1 MKQKRTIKTIIKSRH
16 ITPEDVKFH
25 LSIHAKH
32 THAHASGYA
41 IRLNSTY
48 LELADGN
55 YEGRGTVSFIGAM
68 AITVFSYGIATLLY
82 TIISKYY
89 TNQEWSRNNE
99 STVILSYSFTIS
111 ICTIGITA
119 ILIYINRI
127 GEWFRYTH
135 YPIRLNRRSRAV
147 YVFRGDGTVLE
158 APWDETYFTLHI
170 VKKIAGITWYG
181 ISGLV
186 LKDEKTVKEQ
196 FTFGFCSPDQAQC
209 HSHWEFIRR
218 YMEDGPRA
226 VMHADG
232 AALYIPIANKKET
245 PRHAWTE
252 VVAFTSG
259 KSDFW
264 FVVMLPFSIATYI
277 GRLIANATC
286 KVPLWPADVEAAC
299 RIAPDDPYVCD
310 SRLNPPGY
318 V

>member
-1 MKQKRTIKTIIKSRH
+1 M
-16 ITPEDVKFH
+16 
-25 LSIHAKH
+25 
-32 THAHASGYA
+32 
-41 IRLNSTY
+41 NSTY
-48 LELADGN
+48 LEMVDGN
-55 YEGRGTVSFIGAM
+55 YEGRGFLSFLGTLSFCMGAIG
-68 AITVFSYGIATLLY
+68 IS
-82 TIISKYY
+82 TIIYFEFSKHS
-89 TNQEWSRNNE
+89 Q
-99 STVILSYSFTIS
+99 STDINYASFLSK
-111 ICTIGITA
+111 
-119 ILIYINRI
+119 ILIISFPTTIFISMIIGPSLLNRSI

-135 YPIRLNRRSRAV
+135 YPIRFNRHNRMV

-232 AALYIPIANKKET
+232 AALYIPIADKKET

-299 RIAPDDPYVCD
+299 RIDPDDPYVCD